1 MELLLFILVP
11 LIMFAVGAS
20 QFAKAAETFSGIKK
34 NQQAYKLQ
42 REFYAKNPGAT
53 QKDFLDWYVKSRQN
67 V

>member
-34 NQQAYKLQ
+34 DQQAYKLQ
-42 REFYAKNPGAT
+42 RDFYAKNPGAT
-53 QKDFLDWYVKSRQN
+53 RQDFINWYVNSK
-67 V
+67 